1 MQAEKHS
8 RLNEMGAFGKL
19 RMSPQRGENMH
30 AAAAKNGTYKAQR
43 LRTQSESAD
52 RELAKSRWLDDE
64 MNK

>member
-1 MQAEKHS
+1 MIA

-19 RMSPQRGENMH
+19 RMSPQHGENMH
-30 AAAAKNGTYKAQR
+30 AAAARNGTYKAPR

-52 RELAKSRWLDDE
+52 RELAKIRWLDDG